1 MTTTNK
7 QLIRP
12 PRRGWMAKGF
22 TKGVRFLFVAVLT
35 LLGMAQAQAARWDD
49 GYRATW
55 VAEQGA
61 FEIRLRIYDD
71 KGRDDVLQNG
81 VVKLDGETIIDG
93 ISNNHHSFPY
103 WMPMNFKDGGG
114 KYRYQ
119 VKLSNSTWKEVYGS
133 QSRVEYSERDGD
145 DSRYS
150 YIVVRVYVRNF
161 NTIGGTHTFNIQGKI
176 DRDATLLENTYPN
189 FDFSTSVSTDYTKNI
204 TTLTDDWQNNQ
215 SLHLKW
221 ATNDNPNTKVSALKV
236 TVGGTSKTYSGNSIP
251 NPVVLTNDWK
261 SLNFQEASYGVTVE
275 ATVQPASSS
284 YYGFT
289 ISKSLNTATFGQADY
304 LNSRFDPE
312 DANGNPNRIT
322 LTWGMS
328 EAASTSPRTDQFSI
342 RRYKHNGS
350 SYVYDNKEYKV
361 DYKKGE
367 TEYTYTDNQLDANGV
382 INYRYDLSRN
392 SVLTGYPIVSSSIEV
407 STQHCSPD
415 SIWATTSERG
425 NSVIVEWADNDIIW
439 SQRTQCKLVQV
450 DLEAMTEY
458 EYDLTEDAYKAKR
471 FVDERVKNCGS
482 YEYRLELTPG
492 GDDYNIPPV
501 VTTAEP
507 VAPYVPGTIEDLSV
521 SKGYFTDRTEVS
533 WVSHN
538 AFDNFV
544 IERKP
549 YGAADSEY
557 AQVGSVT
564 YQNTLTEYSFDDTK
578 GAIGTIYEYRVY
590 GITKCVDVMVYSTD
604 TLVSVGFRSGTGVIS
619 GRVTYENGQAVSGV
633 EILPQSDDQDSGK
646 AARLDGSGQIV
657 TEDALVLPATGF
669 SLEAY
674 LRPEGDNAGRTLLAV
689 GSTSLLAFDTE
700 GRLTFRTGQQT
711 LTDPVEHEADDYY
724 HASAVFDGRMMKLYI
739 DSLLVDTLEVGAL
752 TVDEAPFIVGA
763 VASGNGYAGQYTGYV
778 DEVRVWDKAL
788 TADEIKRDYTRQLYG
803 GETGLMLY
811 YRFNEGV
818 AGEVYDMSFEGEA
831 YHEMHATATGMTYTA
846 DATELPS
853 LEQLAIKGI
862 TDVNGNYTINGVPYA
877 SNGTQYRI
885 IPRYGTHQFDPTER
899 LITMNENNR
908 DFTADFTDNSSFLLS
923 GRVLYSESTIPV
935 EGVMFEVDGVT
946 AMIDNKVVMTNSLG
960 EFEISVP
967 VGQHSVRAVLTN
979 HTFRNDG
986 LLLDSNGEN
995 RFYNAPLEGVVFR
1008 DETRVRFIGR
1018 VAGGPV
1024 QQAFPVGHSLSTN
1037 NLGDNPTVR
1046 LELSGSSAN
1055 MFSIY
1060 EDESGEVGA
1069 STEKTV
1075 HVTHFRPTRWN
1086 WESPDRLPDSTAVT
1100 YAERY
1105 IEIHPSTNTG
1115 EFFVDLIPT
1124 AYNVTSATAAGH
1136 SDILADLMTL
1146 NLTDSL
1152 IAKSSAYEYVLP
1164 DSLRQVGQ
1172 DTTAIDS
1179 IPYHA
1184 SAQYIKRVNPTL
1196 EVAQLSNAGQPLDY
1210 WGDETAVRNA
1220 IDGTL
1225 DTMQVYFPDR
1235 EGNERYLFGLPI
1247 MSQENPYEL
1256 QANVFER
1263 YSYYTLDEG
1272 TPVEVPERED
1282 RVPVTDGIVNFAND
1296 LKGTTDT
1303 VSVGEDGS
1311 AYYLFDCGEPSLSA
1325 PNGAKKLEITVQ
1337 VGDRT
1342 IDDKV
1347 SLDIIVLGSVDKNTN
1362 FVTAGPDLITTVL
1375 RDPPG
1380 SGSYSYLEAGTS
1392 YEYTSTYVG
1401 SMEVGT
1407 ESGAI
1412 AKGNAS
1418 IKTLIGALGSGTI
1431 TEIKA
1436 GTESSLTGIFELNVE
1451 GHIGTGSRL
1460 TFTNRWQTSEDP
1472 TYVGADA
1479 DIYIGKSTNIIMGT
1493 GDAVEILRDGEFN
1506 TENVKV
1512 LANSNGYSLVQ
1523 RETILMGAQFST
1535 AFAYPQIHIENVLI
1549 PQLKE
1554 VMMQQFTFGLDS
1566 AAAQQ
1571 QANQTQKIVYT
1582 TDITNMEDTCFG
1594 KQGYYKRFIPHNPG
1608 DEYPGQIYAS
1618 NPDHANLDTILT
1630 IRQSIDNWELAIAD
1644 NERKKI
1650 TASKEGENIS
1660 FHAGSSI
1667 ERSMEYAGS
1676 DVNVVTFSF
1685 TIGSHQT
1692 SLAGALVNDAGVQ
1705 ATLSFIETTSH
1716 GREYETTQEATRTF
1730 GFVLA
1735 EDGTDYISVDVRK
1748 VNNDQKLTEIVND
1761 AGGDLGH
1768 GVNWGDLL
1776 DNDNLKGVQN
1786 EYVFITRGGATSC
1799 PWEGGSVSKYYQP
1812 GTTIDQPTAQMEKP
1826 VLTVDESTV
1835 SNVPASRRAVFTLH
1849 LGNESETGDD
1859 QYFMLSQVDETN
1871 PDGAKFYID
1880 GTPLGDGRTFFVPAG
1895 GELVKTLEVEKG
1907 TAMVYHDLQLVLHST
1922 CQYDLTGFQDLIG
1935 ATVSLNAEFTPSCTD
1950 LTLASPLDQWVLNSE
1965 SPNVTEDGKYFIP
1978 VTVTDF
1984 DVNYENF
1991 HHIDIQF
1998 KGSYESDDRWVT
2010 KARFYRSEDDM
2021 NADTEATCEKFLI
2034 EGADIQ
2040 YNIVLDEATDVDQS
2054 YDICAVSAC
2063 RDENGFIETVSNIST
2078 GTKDTYR
2085 PRLFGQPQPADGILG
2100 VEDEVRLN
2108 FNENIAAGYITQ
2120 DNVSATGVRVGT
2132 ANTNNASVS
2141 FDGVSEYAATE
2152 LPKNFAGK
2160 SFTVETN
2167 ILFDDYRDEAVF
2179 ALGDINTYFEMGFDA
2194 DGYLT
2199 VQVGGSEVRA
2209 SAPLDKQLQ
2218 GQWQHVA
2225 VVYEAGDHPTLTGY
2239 VDLVQ
2244 VLPPTPVEA
2253 FDGMGSY
2260 VFGRGMDGT
2269 RPFHGRLNEFRIWT
2283 EPLSLALLNKN
2294 RGVTLSGME
2303 AGLQHYYPMTEGKGD
2318 LLEDKA
2324 GSNHAALHASWYVSD
2339 PGYAAYFLGDGYLDY
2354 ATSEIVVTDEMDYT
2368 VELWFKC
2375 DPGTNDRAAL
2385 LSNGQADANDSNG
2398 GQRHIYIGFEGG
2410 KLLTRNHGYSH
2421 VVDEDFRDGA
2431 WHHYALTVSR
2441 SMDRASVYVD
2451 GALKGWFSAANFDG
2465 ISADHLTLGACRW
2478 MQDDGLSGEGIPST
2492 GDYFTGRMDEV
2503 RLWNVALNE
2512 TLVGKRNNTRLAGNE
2527 AGLLL
2532 YLPFEEVI
2540 RDADYNINNL
2550 EFHPDNLALDGNG
2563 NAQPNA
2569 APDNTGVLQSEDAP
2583 AIKDV
2588 VMETNIEMEAVVN
2601 DDAIILTPRQGINA
2615 WNDFEQQI
2623 VTFTVTGV
2631 QDMNGN
2637 RMGSPVTWTA
2647 FIDRNHVRWAE
2658 AERHVECS
2666 LYEGADFTVD
2676 IVNVGG
2682 MNQGYTVQ
2690 NLPSWL
2696 DVSEPSGTLAPAST
2710 HTLQF
2715 RVSEAL
2721 NVGTYDQVLYLVNDN
2736 NVARPLNLTVKV
2748 NGDTPDWS
2756 VDPADYR
2763 YNMNVYGMLRVD
2775 NIFSTDGEDMLAAFR
2790 DGRCVGVAHNT
2801 YVDEYDMWYVLLTV
2815 YGNEPSHGGLEFRI
2829 WDASTGTTYLGEPSR
2844 TIAFR
2849 NDAIEGSPANP
2860 VVFDSKEMQIQNV
2873 ALRAGWN
2880 WVSFHVQNDPNTFAR
2895 TFGGSTWADGDLV
2908 KDEAH
2913 GKFASYAAQGGTW
2926 MGALAD
2932 TLVSVKHMYLVK
2944 AGAAHTLSLGG
2955 TPLRTLDERTVPL
2968 RPRWNYIAY
2977 LPATNLTVAEAM
2989 AGYEASEGDIV
3000 KDQTAFSMYS
3010 AAIGW
3015 LGSLDYM
3022 RPGTGYM
3029 LYRAAADSSQL
3040 IYPLLSANTAR
3051 TRSAQA
3057 PQAAGEAAA
3066 YPSNMSVVAE
3076 IADGLVLEPGDRLL
3090 ALSADGECR
3099 GVAQAV
3105 AHPAQGNTLHFITI
3119 GGDATTAVTF
3129 ALERGGDI
3137 IAQAAERVDFE
3148 PDATWGSPSAPYALH
3163 FTGGGAALVYP
3174 TLFRDEVHVRLAGG
3188 QGAATDIR
3196 LLDLSGRVIRACPA
3210 LQPGA
3215 DGLHLT
3221 LDALDDLAPGM
3232 YLLDIRTD
3240 GQSHIHKLEK
3250 R

>member
-1 MTTTNK
+1 MKTIK
-7 QLIRP
+7 QQARP
-12 PRRGWMAKGF
+12 SKSGGF
-22 TKGVRFLFVAVLT
+22 MKYAHCLFVAIWVLGGAT
-35 LLGMAQAQAARWDD
+35 QARADRWDG
-49 GYRATW
+49 GYS
-55 VAEQGA
+55 AEWLPAEGA
-61 FEIRLRIYDD
+61 FELTLRFYDD
-71 KGRDDVLQNG
+71 EGRDDLLQNAT
-81 VVKLDGETIIDG
+81 VTLNGEQIIDHLG
-93 ISNNHHSFPY
+93 DEDHHDHPY
-103 WMPMNFKDGGG
+103 HYDITPNTQGG
-114 KYRYQ
+114 KYSFEYQSYDDPRWFPLTGTRNDLWYGRKDEGRYYY
-119 VKLSNSTWKEVYGS
+119 VKL
-133 QSRVEYSERDGD
+133 RVFP
-145 DSRYS
+145 
-150 YIVVRVYVRNF
+150 RNF
-161 NTIGGTHTFNIQGKI
+161 NELSGTQNFQLKGRI
-176 DRDATLLENTYPN
+176 DRNTTLVEDVNVTHN
-189 FDFSTSVSTDYTKNI
+189 FSCDVSTDYSTSL
-204 TTLTDDWQNNQ
+204 TLSSDWYNSQ
-215 SLHLKW
+215 SLQLKW
-221 ATNDNPNTKVSALKV
+221 SDNNSEYTKVSALKI
-236 TVGGTSKTYSGNSIP
+236 TINGTTKTYSGNIP
-251 NPVVLTNDWK
+251 NPIVLTNDW
-261 SLNFQEASYGVTVE
+261 SDLDFQERSYKVEVE
-275 ATVQPASSS
+275 ATVQPAASS

-289 ISKSLNTATFGQADY
+289 TSTSLNTKTFGQADY

-312 DANGNPNRIT
+312 DAEGNPNRIT
-322 LTWGMS
+322 LTWGMDEQPS
-328 EAASTSPRTDQFSI
+328 DDARADQFLI
-342 RRYKHNGS
+342 QRYKKNADGN
-350 SYVYDNKEYKV
+350 YEYDNQEYLV
-361 DYKKGE
+361 DYAKGNA
-367 TEYTYTDNQLDANGV
+367 EYTYTDDQLETNGQ
-382 INYRYDLSRN
+382 IAYRYDLSRN
-392 SVLTGYPIVSSSIEV
+392 STLSGYPIISNSIEV

-415 SIWATTSERG
+415 SIWAATSDEG
-425 NSVIVEWADNDIIW
+425 NSVIVEWSDNDIIW

-471 FVDERVKNCGS
+471 FVDERVKSCGS
-482 YEYRLELTPG
+482 YEYRLELVPG
-492 GDDYNIPPV
+492 SEEYAIPPV
-501 VTTAEP
+501 LTTAEP

-831 YHEMHATATGMTYTA
+831 YHEMHATATGMTYTV

-1060 EDESGEVGA
+1060 EDESGDA
-1069 STEKTV
+1069 AAPTEKTV

-1086 WESPDRLPDSTAVT
+1086 WEAPDRLPDSTAAT

-1105 IEIHPSTNTG
+1105 IEIHPSANTG

-1124 AYNVTSATAAGH
+1124 VYNVTSATAAGH
-1136 SDILADLMTL
+1136 SDILTDLMTL

-1152 IAKSSAYEYVLP
+1152 MVKSSAYEYVVP
-1164 DSLRQVGQ
+1164 DSLRQAVQ

-1472 TYVGADA
+1472 AYVGADA

-1748 VNNDQKLTEIVND
+1748 VNNRGRQ
-1761 AGGDLGH
+1761 LG
-1768 GVNWGDLL
+1768 
-1776 DNDNLKGVQN
+1776 
-1786 EYVFITRGGATSC
+1786 TRRG
-1799 PWEGGSVSKYYQP
+1799 
-1812 GTTIDQPTAQMEKP
+1812 
-1826 VLTVDESTV
+1826 
-1835 SNVPASRRAVFTLH
+1835 
-1849 LGNESETGDD
+1849 LG
-1859 QYFMLSQVDETN
+1859 
-1871 PDGAKFYID
+1871 
-1880 GTPLGDGRTFFVPAG
+1880 RPAG
-1895 GELVKTLEVEKG
+1895 
-1907 TAMVYHDLQLVLHST
+1907 
-1922 CQYDLTGFQDLIG
+1922 
-1935 ATVSLNAEFTPSCTD
+1935 
-1950 LTLASPLDQWVLNSE
+1950 
-1965 SPNVTEDGKYFIP
+1965 
-1978 VTVTDF
+1978 
-1984 DVNYENF
+1984 
-1991 HHIDIQF
+1991 
-1998 KGSYESDDRWVT
+1998 
-2010 KARFYRSEDDM
+2010 
-2021 NADTEATCEKFLI
+2021 
-2034 EGADIQ
+2034 
-2040 YNIVLDEATDVDQS
+2040 
-2054 YDICAVSAC
+2054 
-2063 RDENGFIETVSNIST
+2063 
-2078 GTKDTYR
+2078 
-2085 PRLFGQPQPADGILG
+2085 
-2100 VEDEVRLN
+2100 
-2108 FNENIAAGYITQ
+2108 
-2120 DNVSATGVRVGT
+2120 
-2132 ANTNNASVS
+2132 
-2141 FDGVSEYAATE
+2141 
-2152 LPKNFAGK
+2152 
-2160 SFTVETN
+2160 
-2167 ILFDDYRDEAVF
+2167 
-2179 ALGDINTYFEMGFDA
+2179 
-2194 DGYLT
+2194 
-2199 VQVGGSEVRA
+2199 
-2209 SAPLDKQLQ
+2209 
-2218 GQWQHVA
+2218 
-2225 VVYEAGDHPTLTGY
+2225 
-2239 VDLVQ
+2239 
-2244 VLPPTPVEA
+2244 
-2253 FDGMGSY
+2253 
-2260 VFGRGMDGT
+2260 
-2269 RPFHGRLNEFRIWT
+2269 
-2283 EPLSLALLNKN
+2283 
-2294 RGVTLSGME
+2294 
-2303 AGLQHYYPMTEGKGD
+2303 
-2318 LLEDKA
+2318 
-2324 GSNHAALHASWYVSD
+2324 
-2339 PGYAAYFLGDGYLDY
+2339 
-2354 ATSEIVVTDEMDYT
+2354 
-2368 VELWFKC
+2368 
-2375 DPGTNDRAAL
+2375 
-2385 LSNGQADANDSNG
+2385 
-2398 GQRHIYIGFEGG
+2398 QR
-2410 KLLTRNHGYSH
+2410 
-2421 VVDEDFRDGA
+2421 
-2431 WHHYALTVSR
+2431 
-2441 SMDRASVYVD
+2441 
-2451 GALKGWFSAANFDG
+2451 
-2465 ISADHLTLGACRW
+2465 
-2478 MQDDGLSGEGIPST
+2478 
-2492 GDYFTGRMDEV
+2492 
-2503 RLWNVALNE
+2503 
-2512 TLVGKRNNTRLAGNE
+2512 
-2527 AGLLL
+2527 
-2532 YLPFEEVI
+2532 
-2540 RDADYNINNL
+2540 
-2550 EFHPDNLALDGNG
+2550 
-2563 NAQPNA
+2563 
-2569 APDNTGVLQSEDAP
+2569 
-2583 AIKDV
+2583 
-2588 VMETNIEMEAVVN
+2588 
-2601 DDAIILTPRQGINA
+2601 
-2615 WNDFEQQI
+2615 
-2623 VTFTVTGV
+2623 
-2631 QDMNGN
+2631 
-2637 RMGSPVTWTA
+2637 
-2647 FIDRNHVRWAE
+2647 
-2658 AERHVECS
+2658 
-2666 LYEGADFTVD
+2666 
-2676 IVNVGG
+2676 
-2682 MNQGYTVQ
+2682 
-2690 NLPSWL
+2690 
-2696 DVSEPSGTLAPAST
+2696 
-2710 HTLQF
+2710 
-2715 RVSEAL
+2715 
-2721 NVGTYDQVLYLVNDN
+2721 
-2736 NVARPLNLTVKV
+2736 
-2748 NGDTPDWS
+2748 
-2756 VDPADYR
+2756 
-2763 YNMNVYGMLRVD
+2763 
-2775 NIFSTDGEDMLAAFR
+2775 
-2790 DGRCVGVAHNT
+2790 
-2801 YVDEYDMWYVLLTV
+2801 
-2815 YGNEPSHGGLEFRI
+2815 
-2829 WDASTGTTYLGEPSR
+2829 
-2844 TIAFR
+2844 
-2849 NDAIEGSPANP
+2849 
-2860 VVFDSKEMQIQNV
+2860 
-2873 ALRAGWN
+2873 
-2880 WVSFHVQNDPNTFAR
+2880 
-2895 TFGGSTWADGDLV
+2895 
-2908 KDEAH
+2908 
-2913 GKFASYAAQGGTW
+2913 
-2926 MGALAD
+2926 
-2932 TLVSVKHMYLVK
+2932 
-2944 AGAAHTLSLGG
+2944 
-2955 TPLRTLDERTVPL
+2955 
-2968 RPRWNYIAY
+2968 
-2977 LPATNLTVAEAM
+2977 
-2989 AGYEASEGDIV
+2989 
-3000 KDQTAFSMYS
+3000 
-3010 AAIGW
+3010 
-3015 LGSLDYM
+3015 
-3022 RPGTGYM
+3022 
-3029 LYRAAADSSQL
+3029 
-3040 IYPLLSANTAR
+3040 
-3051 TRSAQA
+3051 
-3057 PQAAGEAAA
+3057 
-3066 YPSNMSVVAE
+3066 
-3076 IADGLVLEPGDRLL
+3076 
-3090 ALSADGECR
+3090 
-3099 GVAQAV
+3099 
-3105 AHPAQGNTLHFITI
+3105 
-3119 GGDATTAVTF
+3119 
-3129 ALERGGDI
+3129 
-3137 IAQAAERVDFE
+3137 
-3148 PDATWGSPSAPYALH
+3148 
-3163 FTGGGAALVYP
+3163 
-3174 TLFRDEVHVRLAGG
+3174 
-3188 QGAATDIR
+3188 
-3196 LLDLSGRVIRACPA
+3196 
-3210 LQPGA
+3210 
-3215 DGLHLT
+3215 
-3221 LDALDDLAPGM
+3221 
-3232 YLLDIRTD
+3232 
-3240 GQSHIHKLEK
+3240 
-3250 R
+3250 